1 MKDKLGL
8 INDAAEDAAK
18 KLSLYEDDWE
28 KNVYGGTEKI
38 NKRGNPSVQR
48 DENKSTIN
56 SFEKRNDG
64 ENQDTTK
71 KAKRRKTTT
80 NLFIFKDM
88 EMVLSLISDPK
99 DDYSFLK
106 LSPAK
111 KTTTVKDGVK
121 YIDYLRCDK
130 DTLVLVN
137 DL

>member
-1 MKDKLGL
+1 MKDKLEL

-38 NKRGNPSVQR
+38 CKRGNPSVQR
-48 DENKSTIN
+48 DERNSTIN
-56 SFEKRNDG
+56 DF
-64 ENQDTTK
+64 TK
-71 KAKRRKTTT
+71 KNDSTSSSKKVVKRKTTT

-88 EMVLSLISDPK
+88 QMVLSLVSDAK
-99 DDYSFLK
+99 EDNSFLK

-111 KTTTVKDGVK
+111 KTTKVKKDVK

-130 DTLVLVN
+130 DTLMLVN